1 MLPNVVPAIKMN
13 RSHLLTLKSAYV
25 FIYDHDY
32 CMCRAF
38 KTMLLYL
45 AHLLKLTCLINYR
58 IFDRALARRVN
69 LFLQVDLLYEPT
81 VPSGTIVSIRGSG
94 TKKNPWSAKI
104 DVPSTAGIVA
114 GMMLSATDG
123 SGSIFGQTKSGDPQS
138 RQVSSPESVVV
149 TSVEHDASIT
159 YEVIGGTTG
168 DVFED
173 QIPVLGSITNIVG
186 YYEDPLPAVK
196 YILMPLSS

>member
-1 MLPNVVPAIKMN
+1 MN
-13 RSHLLTLKSAYV
+13 RSHLLTLKSKCV
-25 FIYDHDY
+25 FVYDHDF
-32 CMCRAF
+32 CMHHPF

-45 AHLLKLTCLINYR
+45 AHLFMLTCTTNHR
-58 IFDRALARRVN
+58 IFDRALARRGN

-81 VPSGTIVSIRGSG
+81 ITSGTIVSIRGSG
-94 TKKNPWSAKI
+94 MKRNPWSAKI
-104 DVPSTAGIVA
+104 AVPSTAGIVA

-123 SGSIFGQTKSGDPQS
+123 TGSIFGQTKSGDPES

-149 TSVEHDASIT
+149 TSVEHDTSIT

-186 YYEDPLPAVK
+186 YYEDPLPVVK
-196 YILMPLSS
+196 YILMPGSS